1 MKKKIIHNF
10 KNGKVN
16 KCQICNSKNLTKII
30 NLGNQPLANSLLNN
44 KRQQKFVKKYP
55 LNIIACKNCTLLQ
68 LDYIVDQNK
77 VYHKKYPYLPGI
89 TKQVDIEQKEFAD
102 DVLKKISLNKND
114 LVIDIGSNDGNL
126 LKHFKKKIKVLG
138 VEPTNIAK
146 IANKNKIKTIQSFFN
161 PKTAKLIKNKF
172 GKAKIITATNV
183 FAHMSTLGD
192 VMNSICLLLKEDGFF
207 IFENHYIMPIIN
219 NVQYDTFYHE
229 HIRTY
234 SLLSLQKLFRI
245 YNLNLYDAKIVKRY
259 GGSIRCFVTRKKIKN
274 SKNLN
279 KLLKIEKN
287 KLIKNFNKTYNNFKK
302 NILNSR
308 KELIKQ
314 ISKIKMQN
322 KTIAA
327 KSCPA
332 RAVVLLNYCN
342 IDCNQIE
349 YIAEQSTSLK
359 LNKYI
364 PGTGIRIVDEKIL
377 LKKAPDYLL
386 LLAWHISGS
395 IINKWSRKIKTKFI
409 IPLPKLKIIK

>member
-1 MKKKIIHNF
+1 
-10 KNGKVN
+10 
-16 KCQICNSKNLTKII
+16 
-30 NLGNQPLANSLLNN
+30 
-44 KRQQKFVKKYP
+44 
-55 LNIIACKNCTLLQ
+55 
-68 LDYIVDQNK
+68 
-77 VYHKKYPYLPGI
+77 
-89 TKQVDIEQKEFAD
+89 
-102 DVLKKISLNKND
+102 
-114 LVIDIGSNDGNL
+114 
-126 LKHFKKKIKVLG
+126 
-138 VEPTNIAK
+138 
-146 IANKNKIKTIQSFFN
+146 
-161 PKTAKLIKNKF
+161 
-172 GKAKIITATNV
+172 
-183 FAHMSTLGD
+183 
-192 VMNSICLLLKEDGFF
+192 MNSICLLLKEDGFF
-207 IFENHYIMPIIN
+207 VFENHYIMPIIN

-308 KELIKQ
+308 EELIKQ

-342 IDCNQIE
+342 IDSNQIE
-349 YIAEQSTSLK
+349 YIAEQPTSLK

-364 PGTGIRIVDEKIL
+364 PGTGIKIVDEKIL
-377 LKKAPDYLL
+377 LKKTPDYLL

-395 IINKWSRKIKTKFI
+395 IINKWSRKITTKFI

>member
-10 KNGKVN
+10 KPGKI
-16 KCQICNSKNLTKII
+16 KICQICNSRKLVPIVS
-30 NLGNQPLANSLLNN
+30 LGNQPLANTLLN
-44 KRQQKFVKKYP
+44 KKSEEKFVKKYP
-55 LNIIACKNCTLLQ
+55 LNIIACKDCTLLQ

-89 TKQVDIEQKEFAD
+89 TKQVDLEQKEFAD
-102 DVLKKISLNKND
+102 DVLKKISLKKND

-161 PKTAKLIKNKF
+161 PKTAKLIKNKL

-192 VMNSICLLLKEDGFF
+192 VMNSICLLLKEDGYFV
-207 IFENHYIMPIIN
+207 FENHYIMPIIN

-234 SLLSLQKLFRI
+234 SLLSLQKLFKI

-259 GGSIRCFVTRKKIKN
+259 GGSIRCFVSRKKVKN

-279 KLLKIEKN
+279 GLLKIEKN
-287 KLIKNFNKTYNNFKK
+287 KLIKNFNKTYSTFKK
-302 NILNSR
+302 NILISK
-308 KELIKQ
+308 KELINQ
-314 ISKIKMQN
+314 ISKIRIQN

-342 IDCNQIE
+342 IDSNQIK
-349 YIAEQSTSLK
+349 YIAEQPTSLK

-364 PGTGIRIVDEKIL
+364 PGTGIKVVDEKVL
-377 LKKAPDYLL
+377 LKETPDYLL

-395 IINKWSRKIKTKFI
+395 IIKKWSKKIKTKFI

>member
-1 MKKKIIHNF
+1 MKKKLIHNF
-10 KNGKVN
+10 KNGKLK

-30 NLGNQPLANSLLNN
+30 SLGNQPLANSLLNN
-44 KRQQKFVKKYP
+44 KKQEKLVKKYP

-68 LDYIVDQNK
+68 LDYVVDQNK
-77 VYHKKYPYLPGI
+77 VYHKNYPYLPGI

-102 DVLKKISLNKND
+102 DVLKKITLNKND

-126 LKHFKKKIKVLG
+126 LKYFKKKIKVLG

-172 GKAKIITATNV
+172 GRAKIITATNV

-192 VMNSICLLLKEDGFF
+192 VMDSICLLLKEDGFF
-207 IFENHYIMPIIN
+207 VFENHYIMPIIN

-259 GGSIRCFVTRKKIKN
+259 GGSIRCFVSRKKIKS

-287 KLIKNFNKTYNNFKK
+287 KLIKNFSKTYSSFKK

-308 KELIKQ
+308 EELVKQ

-322 KTIAA
+322 KTIIA

-342 IDCNQIE
+342 IDSNQIE
-349 YIAEQSTSLK
+349 YIAEQPTSLK

-364 PGTGIRIVDEKIL
+364 PGTGIKIVDEKVL
-377 LKKAPDYLL
+377 LKETPDYLL
-386 LLAWHISGS
+386 LLAWHISGG
-395 IINKWSRKIKTKFI
+395 IIKKWSKKIKTKFI

>member
-1 MKKKIIHNF
+1 MIKKIIHNF
-10 KNGKVN
+10 QNGKIHI
-16 KCQICNSKNLTKII
+16 CQICNSKNLTKII
-30 NLGNQPLANSLLNN
+30 KLGNQPLANSLLN
-44 KRQQKFVKKYP
+44 KKKQEKFIKKYP

-77 VYHKKYPYLPGI
+77 VYHKGYPYLPGI

-146 IANKNKIKTIQSFFN
+146 IANKNQIKTIQSFFD
-161 PKTAKLIKNKF
+161 PKTANFINNKY

-207 IFENHYIMPIIN
+207 VFENHYIMPIIN

-234 SLLSLQKLFRI
+234 SLLSLQKLFKI

-259 GGSIRCFVTRKKIKN
+259 GGSIRCFVSRKKIKN

-287 KLIKNFNKTYNNFKK
+287 KLIKNFKKTYSNFKK
-302 NILNSR
+302 NILNYR

-342 IDCNQIE
+342 IDYKQID
-349 YIAEQSTSLK
+349 YVAEQPTSLK
-359 LNKYI
+359 LNKFI
-364 PGTGIRIVDEKIL
+364 PGTGIKIINEKIL
-377 LKKAPDYLL
+377 LKKNPDYLL
-386 LLAWHISGS
+386 LLAWHISRS
-395 IINKWSRKIKTKFI
+395 IIKKWSKKINTKFI

>member
-1 MKKKIIHNF
+1 MEKKIIHNF

-44 KRQQKFVKKYP
+44 KRQEKFVKKYP

-102 DVLKKISLNKND
+102 DVLKKITLNKND

-192 VMNSICLLLKEDGFF
+192 VMNSICFLLKEDGFF
-207 IFENHYIMPIIN
+207 VFENHYIMPIIN

-274 SKNLN
+274 SKNFN

-308 KELIKQ
+308 EELIKQ

-349 YIAEQSTSLK
+349 YIAEQPTSLK

-364 PGTGIRIVDEKIL
+364 PGTGIKIVDEKIL
-377 LKKAPDYLL
+377 LKKTPDYLL

-409 IPLPKLKIIK
+409 VPLPKLRIIK

>member
-1 MKKKIIHNF
+1 MRKKIIHNF
-10 KNGKVN
+10 KPGKIK
-16 KCQICNSKNLTKII
+16 KCQICNSKNLTNII
-30 NLGNQPLANSLLNN
+30 NLGNQPLANSLLD
-44 KRQQKFVKKYP
+44 KEGKFFKKYP
-55 LNIIACKNCTLLQ
+55 LNIVACRGCTLLQ

-102 DVLKKISLNKND
+102 DILQKFLLNKND
-114 LVIDIGSNDGNL
+114 LIIDIGSNDGNL
-126 LKHFKKKIKVLG
+126 LKHFRKKTKVLG

-146 IANKNKIKTIQSFFN
+146 IANKNNIKTIQSFFK
-161 PKTAKLIKNKF
+161 PKTAQLIKNKF

-192 VMNSICLLLKEDGFF
+192 VMNAICLLLQEDGFF

-234 SLLSLQKLFRI
+234 SLLSLQKLFKI

-259 GGSIRCFVTRKKIKN
+259 GGSVRCFVSRKKNKN

-287 KLIKNFNKTYNNFKK
+287 KLIKNFNETYNEFKK
-302 NILNSR
+302 NILKSR
-308 KELIKQ
+308 KELINK
-314 ISKIKMQN
+314 ITKIKMQN

-342 IDCNQIE
+342 INSRQIE
-349 YIAEQSTSLK
+349 YVAEQSTSLK

-364 PGTGIRIVDEKIL
+364 PGTRIKIVDEKIL
-377 LKKAPDYLL
+377 LKKNPDYLL
-386 LLAWHISGS
+386 LLAWHISGG
-395 IINKWSRKIKTKFI
+395 IIKKWSKKISTKFI

>member
-1 MKKKIIHNF
+1 MEKKIIHNF

-44 KRQQKFVKKYP
+44 KRQEKFVKKYP

-89 TKQVDIEQKEFAD
+89 TKQVDVEQKEFAD
-102 DVLKKISLNKND
+102 DVLKKISLNEND

-192 VMNSICLLLKEDGFF
+192 VMNSICFLLKEDGFF
-207 IFENHYIMPIIN
+207 VFENHYIMPIIN

-234 SLLSLQKLFRI
+234 SLLSLQKLFKI

-308 KELIKQ
+308 EELIKQ
-314 ISKIKMQN
+314 IFKIKMEN

-349 YIAEQSTSLK
+349 YIAEQPTSLK

-364 PGTGIRIVDEKIL
+364 PGTGIKIVDEKIL
-377 LKKAPDYLL
+377 LKKTPDYLL

-409 IPLPKLKIIK
+409 VPLPKLRIIK

>member
-1 MKKKIIHNF
+1 MEKKIIHNF

-44 KRQQKFVKKYP
+44 KRQEKFVKKYP
-55 LNIIACKNCTLLQ
+55 LNIIACKNCTLLK

-89 TKQVDIEQKEFAD
+89 TKQVDVEQKEFAD
-102 DVLKKISLNKND
+102 DVLKKISLNEND

-192 VMNSICLLLKEDGFF
+192 VMNSICFLLKEDGFF
-207 IFENHYIMPIIN
+207 VFENHYIMPIIN

-234 SLLSLQKLFRI
+234 SLLSLQKLFKI

-308 KELIKQ
+308 EELIKQ

-349 YIAEQSTSLK
+349 YIAEQPTSLK

-364 PGTGIRIVDEKIL
+364 PGTGIKIVDEKIL
-377 LKKAPDYLL
+377 LKKTPDYLL

-409 IPLPKLKIIK
+409 VPLPKLRIIK